1 MDTATIIEHCA
12 AGDRDAMSSLYRAYS
27 PRMLRLILRYVNDP
41 AAAEDILHD
50 GFIIILSHISEVR
63 NPERLEYWMGTIM
76 KNLAIQYLSR
86 IEIATILE
94 KEDEPIDTPDLND
107 ILSYEELEII
117 INKLPEGYR
126 TIFKL
131 AVFENKSH
139 KEIGRMLGIAPH
151 SSSSQLARAK
161 AMLRKLIAER
171 QATLGIGIL
180 LIAATIPL
188 FFTERLTESM
198 PIAMAVNESILM
210 ETKTEIKSDGESKN
224 VKAISDSTNFY
235 AYNVTAIKPQT
246 TRRITPVNVVIDTTG
261 QDNVQIE
268 SNTESTTGYH
278 EDEVNDGETD
288 ISPAEPSDND
298 IINANNPDDGNVVVA
313 VTDHVNEVVE
323 PATITTKSSRRWSIG
338 VNYDVRSLRPD
349 NNGNHDG
356 LSSSSPS
363 DDMTDNGENKPN
375 TPPEDAKSGSVDSQ
389 TTETRHSMP
398 ITLGVTLNHQL
409 NRCIGIETGLN
420 FTYAR
425 SEVIEQTNDRITSER
440 DIKTYYIGIPLKLNF
455 RIATYYP
462 ISFYGSCGVGLD
474 IPIYHYDRVD
484 YGREVYSEPSIQFSV
499 SGGLGLEY
507 RLSPTVSIYAE
518 PSVKYYPGNGSS
530 YSNFRSEHPW
540 DISIPVGFR
549 FNL

>member
-12 AGDRDAMSSLYRAYS
+12 AGHRDAMSSLYRAYS

-94 KEDEPIDTPDLND
+94 EEDEPIDTPDMND

-171 QATLGIGIL
+171 QATIGIGIL

-210 ETKTEIKSDGESKN
+210 ETKTEIKCDGESKN

-235 AYNVTAIKPQT
+235 AYNVTAVKPQT
-246 TRRITPVNVVIDTTG
+246 TRRITPVNVVIDATG

-268 SNTESTTGYH
+268 SNTESTTVYH

-375 TPPEDAKSGSVDSQ
+375 TPPEDTKSGSVDSQ
-389 TTETRHSMP
+389 TNETRHSMP

-425 SEVIEQTNDRITSER
+425 SEVIERTNDRITSER

-540 DISIPVGFR
+540 EISVPVGFR